1 MGQLPHLPLPL
12 VHPCIQIIQ
21 LFYIFFQTGDKWRH
35 LAGFNDVLKQEENF
49 HWLVL
54 SFTIALIG
62 LMILHRE
69 KLSLLCYSFV
79 FIQKLADVFAER

>member
-1 MGQLPHLPLPL
+1 MAISMVQTLNLDINQTNILH
-12 VHPCIQIIQ
+12 
-21 LFYIFFQTGDKWRH
+21 FFQTGDKWRH
-35 LAGFNDVLKQEENF
+35 LAGFNDLLKQEENF

-69 KLSLLCYSFV
+69 KLSLLCYSLV

>member
-1 MGQLPHLPLPL
+1 MVQTR
-12 VHPCIQIIQ
+12 VISIT
-21 LFYIFFQTGDKWRH
+21 YKSYNYSTFFQTGDKWRH

-69 KLSLLCYSFV
+69 KLSLLCYSLV